1 MIKRVFALVAT
12 VWLLCGAALLG
23 GCAEDEVRTH
33 RHVEI
38 QEHVVEQH
46 EVVE

>member
-1 MIKRVFALVAT
+1 MIRRIAVWVAT
-12 VWLLCGAALLG
+12 VWLLCGAVVLG
-23 GCAEDEVRTH
+23 GCAEDEVTTH
-33 RHVEI
+33 RHIEV